1 MMSQGGPPAAA
12 PARLC
17 TAGGPLPSGR
27 RGGALV
33 KTRLHWREESQKTAL
48 RGQNRRSLEANRP
61 IRPENQPRRTAGR
74 FGFLAKPQL
83 RRPRSDA
90 WSKPA
95 FSVPTVKAGFDHG
108 GRLPVS
114 RAFGRTDPPGGSV
127 RARQGEVRLRP
138 APPSGEGGAAP
149 IFLRSRS
156 KIAVWDGDGAPRG
169 RLEGAL
175 RPEGVRPKGARCVSP
190 AHGSAVGAVRLS
202 GGAPSFPDR
211 VF

>member
-61 IRPENQPRRTAGR
+61 IRPGNQPRRTAGR
-74 FGFLAKPQL
+74 FGLLAKPQL

-95 FSVPTVKAGFDHG
+95 FSVPTVKAGFDHE
-108 GRLPVS
+108 RHLPVS
-114 RAFGRTDPPGGSV
+114 RAFGRTDPPSGSV
-127 RARQGEVRLRP
+127 RARQGEVQLRP
-138 APPSGEGGAAP
+138 APSGEGGAAP

-156 KIAVWDGDGAPRG
+156 RIAVWNGGGAPRG
-169 RLEGAL
+169 QLEGAL
-175 RPEGVRPKGARCVSP
+175 RPEGVCPKGARCVSP